1 MLRSIEFENMKG
13 QSNRQDLTGLDIFT
27 GRNGSGKTTRIQSIG
42 LAMLGYVPG
51 QRKTAA
57 DTFKLATGDFMR
69 VGLQIDGFQFN
80 RKFEKTEKRDSK
92 TGSISNPIKET
103 LAVSP
108 GKGERTET
116 HKKDRIS
123 DEIGNFPVMLDFNEF
138 LTLSDGKR
146 RDFMYSLS
154 PISSDSWTRERVQEY
169 LENALLTHE
178 LEENN
183 TEQYK
188 AMQETLE
195 EVMKEFPESYEIH
208 DGLQSMLDF
217 VSTQLSIWNA
227 KKKDAQGAVRQLADL
242 KNQIQETDRNI
253 ADNKK
258 ELEDLQKQLMEVE
271 KKISADTEKKKA
283 IDTRLK
289 RIEELAKLIQEKKE
303 EPIQVDVTE
312 LDKEIKEFQKQL
324 VAEEDHT
331 PKLSELKQKIETYR
345 KDKSDLKPQQDQ
357 LERQIMQMQSGI
369 DTLESSLNN
378 INDLGGSCIIDKR
391 IGCPKDFTQFKDFVK
406 NKKAEADDAI
416 AKVQVEL
423 DEIKLKRN
431 GLEKSI
437 EQLENEREAILTKS
451 QQDSFRNQGLN
462 KLIAENEKEREKRLT
477 AAERRDNKIHV
488 WEEERS
494 RLTNHPAE
502 PIGDIS
508 IMEKQAEGLRNRTEE
523 LKNSVAEK
531 EKSKQTILLLQQS
544 SLDNKKADYKATCF
558 KLINEMLG
566 AKGIQG
572 ELVKGILAP
581 IKNDIFENL
590 KLMGFDFEPFFQTE
604 SDSGK
609 EVFQFGW
616 INEKDHMV
624 NFDALSTGQQTVF
637 LAAMMMTIIERAQP
651 QLKLLV
657 MDNLNHLDSINFQ
670 LLIDGLSKIANKLD
684 NIILAGAIEYS
695 FEAER
700 WKVWEL
706 DAQSKEEVRHEQIA

>member
-69 VGLQIDGFQFN
+69 VGLQTDDFQFN

-92 TGSISNPIKET
+92 TGSITNPIKET
-103 LAVSP
+103 LYVSP

-123 DEIGNFPVMLDFNEF
+123 DDIGNFPVMLDFNEF

-146 RDFMYSLS
+146 RDFIYSLS

-169 LENALLTHE
+169 LEKALLTHE

-195 EVMKEFPESYEIH
+195 EVMNQFPENYEIH

-217 VSTQLSIWNA
+217 VSTQLSIWNG
-227 KKKDAQGAVRQLADL
+227 KRKDAQGAVRQLADL

-303 EPIQVDVTE
+303 EPIQVDITE
-312 LDKEIKEFQKQL
+312 LDKQIKEFQGQL
-324 VAEEDHT
+324 VAEENHA

-345 KDKSDLKPQQDQ
+345 KEKSDLKPQQDQ

-369 DTLESSLNN
+369 DTLESSMNN

-406 NKKAEADDAI
+406 DKKTEADEAI
-416 AKVQVEL
+416 AKVQIKL
-423 DEIKLKRN
+423 DEIKLKRK
-431 GLEKSI
+431 GLDKSI
-437 EQLENEREAILTKS
+437 EQSESEREALLTKS

-462 KLIAENEKEREKRLT
+462 KLIAESEKEKEKRLT
-477 AAERRDNKIHV
+477 AAERRDNQIHV

-502 PIGDIS
+502 PIGDIA
-508 IMEKQAEGLRNRTEE
+508 IMEKQAEGLRNRTED

-558 KLINEMLG
+558 KSINEMLG

-616 INEKDHMV
+616 VNENGHTV

-651 QLKLLV
+651 KLKLLV
-657 MDNLNHLDSINFQ
+657 MDNLNHLDSVNFQ

-695 FEAER
+695 FEAEG

-706 DAQSKEEVRHEQIA
+706 GASSIKEEDSNVA